1 MEDDYENTTTDENP
15 IEDLL
20 VESKCK
26 LMIDIYAHYVWYISI
41 NQVTAPI
48 NQVEISIDYRTS

>member
-1 MEDDYENTTTDENP
+1 MEYDYENTTTDENP

-26 LMIDIYAHYVWYISI
+26 LMNDINNSVMIF
-41 NQVTAPI
+41 TLL
-48 NQVEISIDYRTS
+48 